1 MYFFGSLINVVGNW
15 QLFPLHP
22 GDMPHKIQ
30 ATNDA
35 LFCVDAFER
44 LAVLSPNT
52 SGFY

>member
-35 LFCVDAFER
+35 FER